1 MFDVSSAIRAATARN
16 KERQEELSKEISVN
30 ASLLDPNSKEARLNR
45 AKTQEADILCQIE
58 ELKWVR
64 GSLKQTRLNQLLD
77 RLSELLA
84 EQGKYRDAFK
94 VAVNPERKAYYK
106 SLIKA
111 SEIDDATKCECENEK
126 IYDPIKKR
134 ELSVSP
140 EMVLNEVYDEKSDS
154 MKSLVL
160 CRNCGLLNIK

>member
-1 MFDVSSAIRAATARN
+1 MFNLDSALSAARERN
-16 KERQEELSKEISVN
+16 KERQEEMVKDLTVS

-64 GSLKQTRLNQLLD
+64 GQLKQVRMAQLLD

-84 EQGKYRDAFK
+84 EQGKYREAAK
-94 VAVNPERKAYYK
+94 VAVNKDRKAYYK

-111 SEIDDATKCECENEK
+111 SEIDDSTKCNCPDEK
-126 IYDPIKKR
+126 QFDPIRNR
-134 ELSVSP
+134 EISVSP
-140 EMVLNEVYDEKSDS
+140 ELILAEVYDEKSDS
-154 MKSLVL
+154 MKHLTK
-160 CRNCGLLNIK
+160 CINCGLLNIK